1 MLTLSVEAFAQA
13 TAGEV
18 LTGDSDVMINGVA
31 IDSRETEP
39 GAAFFAFGGENV
51 DGHAFCLEALAAG
64 ARALVVTRSPA
75 ELAHVIEAASAR
87 KAAVIRV
94 DDTTRALQDLASAH
108 RARLFCPVVG
118 VTGSAGKT
126 TTKEFLVAV
135 LGTRD
140 KVVATKGNR
149 NNEIGVPLT
158 VLDAG
163 ADTDVLVVEMAMRG
177 AGQIAE
183 LAEIARPTVGLV
195 TNVGVSHIELLG
207 SQEAI
212 AAAKAELIEAI
223 PEQGTV
229 FLNGDDAYT
238 DVIAE
243 RSCAPVLRYGLSEAC
258 DIRAEDVTV
267 DADSCAHFTLV
278 LPSDRVRVSL
288 GVPGRHN
295 VYNALATA
303 AVAANLGIEPAG
315 IARGLVSA
323 RAGDMRMQSFT
334 SASGVHVINDAYNA
348 SPTSMRAAVDTLAE
362 ITAASRTIAVLGD
375 MAELGSLTELAHFQL
390 GEHVSRA
397 GVSTLVTVGERAK
410 RIADGAV
417 AEGMDAAAVRPCVTV
432 EEAGAV
438 LDDLLEPG
446 DVVLVKASRVMGLE
460 RVVEGIV
467 EPRV

>member
-1 MLTLSVEAFAQA
+1 VLTLSVEAFAQA
-13 TAGEV
+13 MAGQI
-18 LTGDSDVMINGVA
+18 LTGDGGVMVNGVA

-39 GAAFFAFGGENV
+39 GAAFFAFDGENV

-64 ARALVVTRSPA
+64 ARALVVTRSPG
-75 ELAHVIEAASAR
+75 ELAHVVEAASGR
-87 KAAVIRV
+87 KAAVIKV
-94 DDTTRALQDLASAH
+94 DDATRALQRLAVAH
-108 RARLFCPVVG
+108 RARLFCPVIG

-149 NNEIGVPLT
+149 NNEIGAPLT

-177 AGQIAE
+177 TGQIAE
-183 LAEIARPTVGLV
+183 LAEIARPTIGLV

-207 SQEAI
+207 SQDAI
-212 AAAKAELIEAI
+212 AAAKAELVDAI

-238 DVIAE
+238 EMIAG
-243 RSCAPVLRYGLSEAC
+243 RSCAAVLRYGLSEAC

-295 VYNALATA
+295 IYNALASA
-303 AVAANLGIEPAG
+303 AVAANLGIEPEA
-315 IARGLVSA
+315 IARGLASA
-323 RAGDMRMQSFT
+323 RSGDMRMQSFT

-348 SPTSMRAAVDTLAE
+348 SPSSMRAAVDTLAE
-362 ITAASRTIAVLGD
+362 MTSASRTIAVLGD
-375 MAELGSLTELAHFQL
+375 MAELGSLTEMAHFQL
-390 GEHVSRA
+390 GVHVARA
-397 GVSTLVTVGERAK
+397 GISVLVTVGERAK
-410 RIADGAV
+410 RIADGAM
-417 AEGMDAAAVRPCVTV
+417 AEGMDPSVVRPCATV
-432 EEAGAV
+432 EEASEV
-438 LDDLLEPG
+438 LDDVLERG
-446 DVVLVKASRVMGLE
+446 DVVLAKASRVMGLE
-460 RVVEGIV
+460 RVVERIV